1 MRVFEPG
8 ELLSQVVARP
18 SPDALYGLVY
28 PELGIHLQKH
38 VGVIRHDLHLDDLEG
53 ELVRDLAGYLSEAHV
68 HSVHQHLVPVLG
80 AEDHVVLAAVDDV
93 IVALVF
99 HADIMP
105 PAGS

>member
-18 SPDALYGLVY
+18 SLDALYGLVY

-53 ELVRDLAGYLSEAHV
+53 ELGRDLAGYLPEAHV
-68 HSVHQHLVPVLG
+68 HSVHQHACTWGRRPR
-80 AEDHVVLAAVDDV
+80 
-93 IVALVF
+93 
-99 HADIMP
+99 DICSCRRRYCCSCIP
-105 PAGS
+105 CGHYATCR